1 MLADFLVRKQI
12 NSTGYISNFKKN
24 ISNFKKI
31 DCNLKTSYWRGG
43 INIEKVLEQ
52 ILAKLETMSEDITEL
67 KGTNNELTG
76 TVNELKGNLGGL
88 TGTVNELNA
97 TVTRIEVKQDVIYNH
112 TANLNEYHTAT
123 NQKLD
128 NIESRLLFNTHKI
141 NETELELFKL
151 KKN

>member
-1 MLADFLVRKQI
+1 M
-12 NSTGYISNFKKN
+12 
-24 ISNFKKI
+24 
-31 DCNLKTSYWRGG
+31 
-43 INIEKVLEQ
+43 EKVLEQ

-112 TANLNEYHTAT
+112 TANLNEYHTVT